1 MSGSSP
7 GLFSGMSAGLGMLA
21 LVIVLGTVLI
31 LAPIGAEYRYA
42 VKRLG
47 QSEGERTTI
56 AGGYRYVCWA
66 TGTTMIAA
74 AMVLLFRLQW

>member
-1 MSGSSP
+1 MN
-7 GLFSGMSAGLGMLA
+7 GLFAGMSAGLGMLA
-21 LVIVLGTVLI
+21 LVLLLGTVLI
-31 LAPIGAEYRYA
+31 LAPIGAEYRYS
-42 VKRLG
+42 VRRLG
-47 QSEGERTTI
+47 QAEGADRITI

>member
-1 MSGSSP
+1 MN
-7 GLFSGMSAGLGMLA
+7 GLFAGMSAGLGMLA

-31 LAPIGAEYRYA
+31 LAPIGAEYRYS

-47 QSEGERTTI
+47 QEGTERATI